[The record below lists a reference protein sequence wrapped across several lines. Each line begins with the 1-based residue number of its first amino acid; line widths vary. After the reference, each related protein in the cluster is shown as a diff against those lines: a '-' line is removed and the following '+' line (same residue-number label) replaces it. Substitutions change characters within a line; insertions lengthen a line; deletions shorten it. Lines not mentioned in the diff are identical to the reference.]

1 MNGYIRN
8 KSGVW
13 RHAMKR
19 SIGPNHKISLDELYE
34 DYGKKHDL
42 KTGEQFAEWLRQVK
56 LRDSSVWEVVYKPE
70 LKNVKKTTKEKL
82 VKEKLVEEEKSE
94 KKSTEESTSM
104 MTPYVKK
111 PLEISDITNM
121 SVRTARD
128 ELKKITDIN
137 LLKYSYQEARQL
149 ADKDTLCRM
158 LNKRIKELEIT
169 RR

>member
-34 DYGKKHDL
+34 EYGKKHDL
-42 KTGEQFAEWLRQVK
+42 KAGEQFAEWLRQVK
-56 LRDSSVWEVVYKPE
+56 LRDSSVWEVVYKPDD
-70 LKNVKKTTKEKL
+70 KKTKKASAKEE
-82 VKEKLVEEEKSE
+82 VAPEEKPVEEVV
-94 KKSTEESTSM
+94 SM
-104 MTPYVKK
+104 VAPHVKK
-111 PLEISDITNM
+111 PLEVSDITGM